1 MLCFHSLNLEK
12 FHTTLGCKEDVV
24 AGKYPITTTITNL
37 NIIDFITPLV
47 NDTKNRRP
55 SRRTSST
62 NASGITPRTP
72 RVVCIFF
79 THTTCGSGGAE
90 NLPS

>member
-1 MLCFHSLNLEK
+1 VLCLHSLNFKKL
-12 FHTTLGCKEDVV
+12 HTALGCKEDVD
-24 AGKYPITTTITNL
+24 AEKYPIATTIINL
-37 NIIDFITPLV
+37 NINTFIAPLVV

-62 NASGITPRTP
+62 NASGISP

-79 THTTCGSGGAE
+79 THTTHVSGGVE
-90 NLPS
+90 NL